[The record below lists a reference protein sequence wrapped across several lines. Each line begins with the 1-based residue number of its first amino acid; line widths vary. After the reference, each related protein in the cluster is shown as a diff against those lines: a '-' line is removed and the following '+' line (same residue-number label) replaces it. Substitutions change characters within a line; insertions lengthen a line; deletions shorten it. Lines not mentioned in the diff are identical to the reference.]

1 MNLWEKI
8 KQGVQGVRKSAP
20 PVEALELSRLQAEV
34 EELRQKTKEEFT
46 ALGGEVYVLY
56 TTGKQEAILEYI
68 KSHVTKLE
76 TQREELEA
84 KERHWEDLAARYE
97 TQSISMKALQEF
109 KNELEAAGGSLEHL
123 VVDAASPYVGKKL
136 CEIEH
141 PVEVMLGLII
151 RKGATLTPRDDTE
164 IMAGDKIVLM
174 GKKESVIAILHK
186 FKASD
191 K

>member
-1 MNLWEKI
+1 M
-8 KQGVQGVRKSAP
+8 
-20 PVEALELSRLQAEV
+20 
-34 EELRQKTKEEFT
+34 RQKTKEEFT

-56 TTGKQEAILEYI
+56 TTGKQDTILEYI

-76 TQREELEA
+76 NRREELEA
-84 KERHWEDLAARYE
+84 KERHLEDLTARYE
-97 TQSISMKALQEF
+97 AQSISMKALQEF
-109 KNELEAAGGSLEHL
+109 KSELEAAGGSFEHL

-141 PVEVMLGLII
+141 PAEVILGLII

-174 GKKESVIAILHK
+174 GKKEFVIAILHK
-186 FKASD
+186 FKSQ
-191 K
+191 